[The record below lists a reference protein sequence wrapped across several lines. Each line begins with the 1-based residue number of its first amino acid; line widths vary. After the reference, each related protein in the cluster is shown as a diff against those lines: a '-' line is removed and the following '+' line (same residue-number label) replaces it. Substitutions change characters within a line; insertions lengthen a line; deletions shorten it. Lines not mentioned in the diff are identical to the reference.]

1 MLWQPL
7 PMLCFKR
14 VKTWSFCFSE
24 ADGAIEFIQLLLFSK
39 PSKVTFFTFIDRQ
52 IKVFKIKP
60 TSPFLSSSNNLE
72 QKAYWFS
79 VQLPCFKNQIE
90 DQLDSACRAELSA
103 FLENLDG

>member
-1 MLWQPL
+1 M
-7 PMLCFKR
+7 K
-14 VKTWSFCFSE
+14 
-24 ADGAIEFIQLLLFSK
+24 
-39 PSKVTFFTFIDRQ
+39 
-52 IKVFKIKP
+52 IKKIKP

-79 VQLPCFKNQIE
+79 VQMPCFKNQIE